1 MTMILNAFL
10 SPLGKSKDLEIV
22 SDELFGIIN
31 SSQIDTSEYE
41 LTLFDWIFNELTFI
55 NEIGKLKRK
64 VKENIQEKHFVPK
77 EIQYK
82 SLDNLFVTENL
93 PSLSSLDEIYGW
105 IKDMNFDD
113 EWDEI
118 SDPLLCKL
126 LNDFLNIYN
135 ERVSDFYNKK
145 LNQLKINPTEIR
157 RTLFAKI
164 QLIEKKEDRV
174 IFDNLIK
181 YLKLQKPLTKNESN
195 TQSQTESSDEINDE
209 DIIVV
214 NHPFQNLEI
223 LNFFLHI
230 ENKTSKKT
238 KIFYSYFREFLI
250 SKDMFSD
257 SNLSRQNYY
266 DWINK
271 EKNLSGKTMIQF
283 QHNLSSEHDYFKSF
297 ESELKHYEKTIKPI
311 PRIE

>member
-1 MTMILNAFL
+1 MTLNTFL
-10 SPLGKSKDLEIV
+10 SPLGKLKDLEIV
-22 SDELFGIIN
+22 SEEQFGII
-31 SSQIDTSEYE
+31 SSSPNITTENK
-41 LTLFDWIFNELTFI
+41 LTLTDWIFNELTFI
-55 NEIGKLKRK
+55 NEIAKLKRK
-64 VKENIQEKHFVPK
+64 INKKIKVKHFKPSEVK
-77 EIQYK
+77 TK
-82 SLDNLFVTENL
+82 SLDEV
-93 PSLSSLDEIYGW
+93 YGC
-105 IKDMNFDD
+105 IEHIDFDD

-118 SDPLLCKL
+118 SDTLLCKL
-126 LNDFLNIYN
+126 INDFSNIYN
-135 ERVSDFYNKK
+135 ERVYDFYNKK

-157 RTLFAKI
+157 RTLLAKI
-164 QLIEKKEDRV
+164 QLIEKKEDKV
-174 IFDNLIK
+174 IFNEFLH
-181 YLKLQKPLTKNESN
+181 YLKEFYFEPIVGQQQINIDESNKSKSN
-195 TQSQTESSDEINDE
+195 TQSQEKSSYESNDE
-209 DIIVV
+209 DITVL

-283 QHNLSSEHDYFKSF
+283 QHNLSSEHDYFKTF

>member
-1 MTMILNAFL
+1 
-10 SPLGKSKDLEIV
+10 V
-22 SDELFGIIN
+22 
-31 SSQIDTSEYE
+31 Y
-41 LTLFDWIFNELTFI
+41 
-55 NEIGKLKRK
+55 
-64 VKENIQEKHFVPK
+64 
-77 EIQYK
+77 
-82 SLDNLFVTENL
+82 
-93 PSLSSLDEIYGW
+93 
-105 IKDMNFDD
+105 
-113 EWDEI
+113 
-118 SDPLLCKL
+118 
-126 LNDFLNIYN
+126 
-135 ERVSDFYNKK
+135 DFYNKK

-157 RTLFAKI
+157 RTLLAKI
-164 QLIEKKEDRV
+164 QLIEKKEDKV
-174 IFDNLIK
+174 IFNEFLH
-181 YLKLQKPLTKNESN
+181 YLKELYFEPIVGQQQLNINESNKSESN
-195 TQSQTESSDEINDE
+195 TQSQEKSSDEINDE
-209 DIIVV
+209 DIIVL
-214 NHPFQNLEI
+214 NQPFQNLEI

-283 QHNLSSEHDYFKSF
+283 QHNLSSEHDYFKTF